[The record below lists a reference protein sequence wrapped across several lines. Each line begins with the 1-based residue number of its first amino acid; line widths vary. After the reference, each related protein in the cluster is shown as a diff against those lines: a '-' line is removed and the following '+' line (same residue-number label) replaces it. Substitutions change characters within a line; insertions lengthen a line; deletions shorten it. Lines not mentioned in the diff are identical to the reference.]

1 MFDLEDSLEF
11 DSNYFDVQNISFD
24 HPLNS
29 EEIENFRLTI
39 FNINNLENIYF
50 KGNVDIKSIEK
61 IKNLLLMSGLVEDK
75 NIEKFIT
82 SSNITNEELKTF
94 LQSSFENPETWN
106 IAYKRENN
114 NFLIANIPSVR
125 KLIIYIDD
133 IKKHTEEYTNFEKV
147 MYIYDLLK
155 MYNIDEK
162 SKKDYITQ
170 IEEKCSNI
178 MDINTIFSYILD
190 EVGIK
195 NFVGSIK
202 SEDKKYSIILVEI
215 MDLKY
220 NLNGLYLFNVV
231 FDNLPKEEYKN
242 EDVRRV
248 NYNFFGLKVEDYDY
262 SINYDT
268 LTGILS
274 YFSNSNYEYSFE
286 KVKFIKDKETNNSLK
301 KMMNQFNDSFE
312 GIYKKLWDIRDITF
326 DDIERSREVLY
337 KDSKEYNDMVKENYN
352 LRREELFRPK
362 IDEIINK
369 IRK

>member
-202 SEDKKYSIILVEI
+202 SEDKKYSIILV
-215 MDLKY
+215 
-220 NLNGLYLFNVV
+220 
-231 FDNLPKEEYKN
+231 
-242 EDVRRV
+242 
-248 NYNFFGLKVEDYDY
+248 
-262 SINYDT
+262 
-268 LTGILS
+268 
-274 YFSNSNYEYSFE
+274 
-286 KVKFIKDKETNNSLK
+286 
-301 KMMNQFNDSFE
+301 
-312 GIYKKLWDIRDITF
+312 
-326 DDIERSREVLY
+326 
-337 KDSKEYNDMVKENYN
+337 
-352 LRREELFRPK
+352 
-362 IDEIINK
+362 
-369 IRK
+369 